1 MNQATT
7 NYFFPYGIPSFIIG
21 LSVAVI
27 YAVADKLIKE
37 KKGVIKGYLPFITGI
52 ALNFLYG
59 IIIFGLKETFNLDTV
74 YYGIISGSMGTVI
87 FTLFKKIKSGKISKD
102 ELRLIIE
109 EILLGILRPEQ
120 ALTVSLEIKKL
131 LEEDFSE
138 VELLSKIEQTV
149 KDFSSQE
156 ISKEDLTSLVEL
168 IKKAKK
174 TIK

>member
-1 MNQATT
+1 
-7 NYFFPYGIPSFIIG
+7 
-21 LSVAVI
+21 
-27 YAVADKLIKE
+27 
-37 KKGVIKGYLPFITGI
+37 
-52 ALNFLYG
+52 
-59 IIIFGLKETFNLDTV
+59 
-74 YYGIISGSMGTVI
+74 MGTVI

-156 ISKEDLTSLVEL
+156 VSKEDLTSLVEL
-168 IKKAKK
+168 INLTRKHN
-174 TIK
+174 